1 MTQATCSIVHRSPGR
16 LRLRLPGLNRSDL
29 LAQALEQSLEQT
41 AGVQQVRLNRAA
53 QCLVIHYHPH
63 WLSPGEI
70 LEQVTAVEQ
79 QPKVLARQGSE
90 DSPGP
95 SESTSEG
102 LSASLTKPL
111 LAAALAWLSGRP
123 RWEGLRPL
131 ALLSLV
137 VAVFPTAQRAW
148 QSLRDERRLNIDGL
162 DLLALSL
169 GASQG
174 RLLTPAL
181 TLSLHEL
188 GDAIRRQTARRTAV
202 ETADLR
208 DTIGRFAWVQ
218 EPGEDSPRQVESDRV
233 PVEARVIVYPGEQ
246 IPVDGIVLQGEATV
260 DQQGLTGEAMPLVRR
275 PGDRVWASTLVR
287 SGQLD
292 VRAERVGAQTRAAA
306 SLELLSK
313 APVQDT
319 RMANYAAKVAD
330 RLIWPSLLL
339 AGITL
344 LTSRNP
350 ARAAAILTLDFVTGI
365 RVSIP
370 TAFLGALT
378 HTTRHGILV
387 RSGRTLEQLAE
398 VDALVFD
405 KTGTLTQGTIA
416 IAGVRRLPDG
426 LPTERVLQLAA
437 AAEQQLTHPVAEALV
452 RYSQEQGLSL
462 PVRGHWSYDL
472 GLGVEAEI
480 EGQLV
485 WVGSQRFLDE
495 AGVDWCGQPQG
506 GELLQGLEGESLI
519 YVACDRRFQGLI
531 HYTDPLR
538 PESQFLLERLQNLYG
553 IEIYLLTGD
562 HPRRAA
568 EVAQQ
573 LGIPPERVQAEA
585 FPEDKARMVRELH
598 RSGRTVGFVG
608 DGLNDSV
615 ALAYADVSV
624 SFAQGS
630 EIARETADVVLM
642 NDCLTDLLEA
652 IAISRETRSLI
663 EQNIALVVGPN
674 LAALGLATTVGLN
687 PLLATAIHNGSAI
700 AAGLNSLRPLVVH
713 QLHWEAIPQRTVPST
728 RPQTLSS

>member
-1 MTQATCSIVHRSPGR
+1 MTQATATCSIVHRSPGR
-16 LRLRLPGLNRSDL
+16 LRLRLPGLNHSDL

-70 LEQVTAVEQ
+70 LKQVTAVEE
-79 QPKVLARQGSE
+79 QPRLLVGDGSE
-90 DSPGP
+90 DSQNP
-95 SESTSEG
+95 SASAAED
-102 LSASLTKPL
+102 LSDSLTKPL

-123 RWEGLRPL
+123 GWGGLRPF
-131 ALLSLV
+131 ALLSFL
-137 VAVFPTAQRAW
+137 VAVFPTAKRAW
-148 QSLRDERRLNIDGL
+148 QTVREERRLNIDGL

-169 GASQG
+169 GAWQG

-181 TLSLHEL
+181 TLTLHEL
-188 GDAIRRQTARRTAV
+188 GDVIRQQTARRTVV

-233 PVEARVIVYPGEQ
+233 PVQARVMVYPGEQ
-246 IPVDGIVLQGEATV
+246 IPVDGTVVRGEATV

-287 SGQLD
+287 SGQLEL
-292 VRAERVGAQTRAAA
+292 RAERVGTQTRAAA
-306 SLELLSK
+306 SLELLRK

-339 AGITL
+339 AGLTL
-344 LTSRNP
+344 LTTRSP

-387 RSGRTLEQLAE
+387 RSGRTLEQLAQ
-398 VDALVFD
+398 VDTLVFD

-416 IAGVRRLPDG
+416 IAGVRGLPDG

-452 RYSQEQGLSL
+452 RYSQEQGVSL
-462 PVRGHWSYDL
+462 PVRNHWSYEV

-480 EGQLV
+480 DGQLV
-485 WVGSQRFLDE
+485 WVGSQRFLEE

-506 GELLQGLEGESLI
+506 G
-519 YVACDRRFQGLI
+519 
-531 HYTDPLR
+531 
-538 PESQFLLERLQNLYG
+538 
-553 IEIYLLTGD
+553 
-562 HPRRAA
+562 
-568 EVAQQ
+568 
-573 LGIPPERVQAEA
+573 
-585 FPEDKARMVRELH
+585 
-598 RSGRTVGFVG
+598 
-608 DGLNDSV
+608 
-615 ALAYADVSV
+615 
-624 SFAQGS
+624 
-630 EIARETADVVLM
+630 
-642 NDCLTDLLEA
+642 
-652 IAISRETRSLI
+652 
-663 EQNIALVVGPN
+663 
-674 LAALGLATTVGLN
+674 
-687 PLLATAIHNGSAI
+687 
-700 AAGLNSLRPLVVH
+700 
-713 QLHWEAIPQRTVPST
+713 
-728 RPQTLSS
+728 

>member
-1 MTQATCSIVHRSPGR
+1 MTDATATCSITCSIVHHSPGR
-16 LRLRLPGLNRSDL
+16 LRLRLPGLNRSEM
-29 LAQALEQSLEQT
+29 LANSVQQSLEQT
-41 AGVQQVRLNRAA
+41 SGIQQIRLNRAA
-53 QCLVIHYHPH
+53 QCFVVHYHPDC
-63 WLSPGEI
+63 LSPGQI
-70 LEQVTAVEQ
+70 LDQVTAVERD
-79 QPKVLARQGSE
+79 PM
-90 DSPGP
+90 SPP
-95 SESTSEG
+95 VAP
-102 LSASLTKPL
+102 SASAITSPTSPPGSDSFGAALAPSL

-123 RWEGLRPL
+123 RLAALRPL
-131 ALLSLV
+131 ALLSLL

-148 QSLRDERRLNIDGL
+148 ESVRDERRLNIDGL

-169 GASQG
+169 GAWQG

-181 TLSLHEL
+181 TLTLHEL
-188 GDAIRRQTARRTAV
+188 GDGIRQQTARRTEV
-202 ETADLR
+202 QTADLR

-218 EPGEDSPRQVESDRV
+218 GPGEDSPGQVPSDRV

-246 IPVDGIVLQGEATV
+246 IPVDGTVLRGEATI
-260 DQQGLTGEAMPLVRR
+260 DQQGLTGEAMPVVRR

-287 SGQLD
+287 SGQLEL
-292 VRAERVGAQTRAAA
+292 RAERVGAQTRAAA
-306 SLELLSK
+306 SLDLLRK

-344 LTSRNP
+344 ATSRNP

-370 TAFLGALT
+370 TAFLGALN

-387 RSGRTLEQLAE
+387 RSGRTLEGLAE
-398 VDALVFD
+398 VDTLVFD

-416 IAGVRRLPDG
+416 IAGVRSRPEG
-426 LPTERVLQLAA
+426 LPAERVLQLAA
-437 AAEQQLTHPVAEALV
+437 AAEQQLTHPLAEALV

-462 PVRGHWSYDL
+462 PVRDHWSYDL

-485 WVGSQRFLDE
+485 WVGSQRFLQE

-506 GELLQGLEGESLI
+506 GELLKGLEGESLI
-519 YVACDRRFQGLI
+519 YVACDRRFQGVI

-538 PESQFLLERLQNLYG
+538 PESQVLLERLQHLYG

-598 RSGRTVGFVG
+598 RSGRTVAFVG

-642 NDCLTDLLEA
+642 NDCLTDLLQA
-652 IAISRETRSLI
+652 IAISRQTRSLI

-713 QLHWEAIPQRTVPST
+713 QLHWEPIQEG
-728 RPQTLSS
+728 Q